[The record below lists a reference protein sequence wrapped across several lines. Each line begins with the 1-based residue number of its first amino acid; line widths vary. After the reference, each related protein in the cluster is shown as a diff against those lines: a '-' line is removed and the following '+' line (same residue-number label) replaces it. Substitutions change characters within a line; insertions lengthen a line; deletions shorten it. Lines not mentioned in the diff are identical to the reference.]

1 MKIGKVRTR
10 GRYERC
16 RLTRFHHEAGKY
28 FGTPKEIWGF
38 AMAGSRRAPRLAAL
52 DVLRANADL
61 LGLHGVTIKHRATR
75 ETPAGWHVIFS
86 QEHLG
91 RYVERGYVSVHMDRQ
106 CRPFLIRNR
115 AVPTAL
121 LPGAAAPVASHEARR
136 AAHRALRSDPR
147 TTSVEALD
155 KVWFPKGRRLLPAY
169 KLRVDTQ
176 APRGDW
182 IIFIDAAT
190 GRVIRKYN
198 NLSVASG
205 PARVFDPNP
214 VVTLGR
220 WTDLIKGRKPQP
232 LPGSAYS
239 GTTLKNIPASG
250 VLKGERVH
258 VTSDRVR
265 KRPLDFRFSSGE
277 NGFEEVMA
285 YHHLDAAIRYVEQLG
300 FRGSRAIFRDRLRPL
315 RVNARTRQLGS
326 SYSSATKLIELGRV
340 KGIEDAEDGETI
352 LHEFGHAVQDAICP
366 FFGQSHEAAAMG
378 EGFGDY
384 FAGSFFLSRKRGR
397 AQQPLIP
404 TVMSWNA
411 IGRKKHTRVTPPA
424 MRRLDSPKTFRAF
437 APRNGEHQNGT
448 IWSATLWDI
457 LQKVGRKVA
466 DRIIIESHFQ
476 LDMNTTFIRGAR
488 AILDADVNLYR
499 GRHVRVLKAIFRRRA
514 IGPLD

>member
-1 MKIGKVRTR
+1 MKIGKVRTQ
-10 GRYERC
+10 GRYEGC
-16 RLTRFHHEAGKY
+16 RLTQFLHEPGQY

-38 AMAGSRRAPRLAAL
+38 GMASSSRPPRLGAL

-61 LGLHGVTIKHRATR
+61 LGLEGVTLKHRRTR

-115 AVPTAL
+115 AVPKAL
-121 LPGAAAPVASHEARR
+121 LPGAAVPVSSSEARQ
-136 AAHRALRSDPR
+136 AAHRALRSDPGA
-147 TTSVEALD
+147 TSVEALD
-155 KVWFPKGRRLLPAY
+155 KVWFPKGRRVLQAY
-169 KLRVDTQ
+169 KLRVDAQ

-182 IIFIDAAT
+182 IVFIDAAT

-205 PARVFDPNP
+205 PASVFDPNP
-214 VVTLGR
+214 VVALGR
-220 WTDLIKGRKPQP
+220 WTDLMKGRKPLP
-232 LPGSAYS
+232 LPSAAYS
-239 GTTLKNIPASG
+239 RATLEEVPGSG
-250 VLKGERVH
+250 VLKGPRVH

-265 KRPLDFRFSSGE
+265 HRPLDFRFSSDQA
-277 NGFEEVMA
+277 GFEEVMA
-285 YHHLDAAIRYVEQLG
+285 YHHIDAAIRYIESLG
-300 FRGSRAIFRDRLRPL
+300 YRGSRAIFRDRLRPL
-315 RVNARTRQLGS
+315 RVNARTRQIGS
-326 SYSSATKLIELGRV
+326 SYSSGTKLIELGRV

-352 LHEFGHAVQDAICP
+352 LHEFAHAVQDAICP

-384 FAGSFFLSRKRGR
+384 FAGSFFLARKRGKAR
-397 AQQPLIP
+397 KALVP

-411 IGRKKHTRVTPPA
+411 IGRNKHTRSTPPA
-424 MRRLDSPKTFRAF
+424 LRRLDSAKTFRAF
-437 APRNGEHQNGT
+437 AAKNGEHQNGT
-448 IWSATLWDI
+448 IWSATLWEI
-457 LQKVGRKVA
+457 LQKLGRKVA

-476 LDMNTTFIRGAR
+476 LDMNTTFARGAR

-499 GRHVRVLKAIFRRRA
+499 GRHVRVLKSIFRRRA